1 MARPG
6 PPPKPTALKL
16 IAGNPGKKRLP
27 QGEPK
32 PMVEAPVPPKHLT
45 AEARVEWERLA
56 PILVRLKL
64 LTKLDRAALAAYC
77 QAWARHVEAEE
88 QVAKASALAF
98 THNGYPIVNPW
109 IDDLEAGG
117 RSDGP
122 VHHRVRHDA
131 CSAHAH
137 LCARSGTDDQRR
149 RRQNLPRSRRRYQR
163 RLLVRRGGRRSRGA
177 ILRALPDPRQRRAR
191 RPAAEAR
198 PVGGR
203 AHHPAAIRLETQGR
217 HATVSQ
223 ALRRA
228 STQARQVDAVAP
240 ALRSTCC
247 TPTGSR
253 APRCTRPRPIGSRR
267 RSCSTWRS
275 RWSCSPSSCVAAP
288 SSIAAPWCISN
299 RRRAT
304 RCSPPTRLP
313 SMA

>member
-109 IDDLEAGG
+109 VTISKQAVDQMARFMTEFGMTPAARTRISRTTIRKIDDQPE
-117 RSDGP
+117 DGKTF
-122 VHHRVRHDA
+122 RF
-131 CSAHAH
+131 
-137 LCARSGTDDQRR
+137 
-149 RRQNLPRSRRRYQR
+149 
-163 RLLVRRGGRRSRGA
+163 
-177 ILRALPDPRQRRAR
+177 
-191 RPAAEAR
+191 
-198 PVGGR
+198 
-203 AHHPAAIRLETQGR
+203 
-217 HATVSQ
+217 
-223 ALRRA
+223 
-228 STQARQVDAVAP
+228 
-240 ALRSTCC
+240 
-247 TPTGSR
+247 
-253 APRCTRPRPIGSRR
+253 
-267 RSCSTWRS
+267 
-275 RWSCSPSSCVAAP
+275 
-288 SSIAAPWCISN
+288 
-299 RRRAT
+299 
-304 RCSPPTRLP
+304 
-313 SMA
+313 